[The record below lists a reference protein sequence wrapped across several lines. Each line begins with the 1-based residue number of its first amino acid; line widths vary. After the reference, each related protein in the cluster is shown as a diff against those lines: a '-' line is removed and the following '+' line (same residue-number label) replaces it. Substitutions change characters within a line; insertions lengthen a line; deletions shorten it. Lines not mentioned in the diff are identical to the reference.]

1 VGVNLRIGRMALRV
15 DYAYVNY
22 DVLKQTNQIAIGLE
36 F

>member
-1 VGVNLRIGRMALRV
+1 MALRV

>member
-1 VGVNLRIGRMALRV
+1 LRV

>member
-1 VGVNLRIGRMALRV
+1 MALRV
-15 DYAYVNY
+15 DYAYVDY